1 MTHWRFSFQHP
12 TSLGSLC
19 HWPRSQTPVAS
30 PCAARTV
37 LAMLQLVGYHPKVPK
52 PSATGCMK
60 NTWQV
65 FETHKASSQS
75 ICCYGPGV
83 ASDRLDPF
91 DLYDDMIIEEIK
103 HSSIMSNMSDPSC
116 TLMLITW
123 SKSCLPYGTERTGHS
138 QQLHG
143 LCHSAH
149 GRPFA
154 AMRHSSFFAKLR
166 TASWTSVLANQVQ
179 WDEPRDGFDGL
190 RTSCSPHTFDHRAS
204 ELLGSSWPPL

>member
-19 HWPRSQTPVAS
+19 HWPRSQTPVAG

-37 LAMLQLVGYHPKVPK
+37 LAMLVGYHPKVLK
-52 PSATGCMK
+52 PTATGCMK

-91 DLYDDMIIEEIK
+91 DVYDDMIIEEIK
-103 HSSIMSNMSDPSC
+103 HGRYHVKYEWPILYPDVDYLVQIMSAIP
-116 TLMLITW
+116 W
-123 SKSCLPYGTERTGHS
+123 HRTH
-138 QQLHG
+138 
-143 LCHSAH
+143 
-149 GRPFA
+149 RPFTA
-154 AMRHSSFFAKLR
+154 
-166 TASWTSVLANQVQ
+166 ASWTLPLGTRPTVCCDASQQFLCKVAHSLLNLSTGQPSSV
-179 WDEPRDGFDGL
+179 R
-190 RTSCSPHTFDHRAS
+190 RT
-204 ELLGSSWPPL
+204 LGWFWWPKNFLFSA